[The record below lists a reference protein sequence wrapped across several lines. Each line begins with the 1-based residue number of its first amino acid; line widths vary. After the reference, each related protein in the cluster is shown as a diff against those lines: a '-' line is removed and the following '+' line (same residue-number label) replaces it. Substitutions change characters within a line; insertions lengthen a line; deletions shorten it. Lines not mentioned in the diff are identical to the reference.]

1 VLSAFDPIRDSL
13 AEAIRTGDDEEAA
26 ALARQAVD
34 AGVSPQE
41 IFDSCV
47 VPVLKDIG
55 DQFGRLEIFLPE
67 MIVAAD
73 AAKAVFGVLEPVLEA
88 QQAGSMALGKIV
100 IGTAAGDVHDIG
112 KNMVAVMLEVN
123 GFEVIDLG
131 TDVSPQDFLKTAR
144 SEEADIIAISSLLTT
159 SLPYMKDVL
168 AVLDA
173 TGRNEQF
180 SVMLGGG
187 PVTADWADEVGADGY
202 GKDAAEAVDAARGIV
217 GVA

>member
-1 VLSAFDPIRDSL
+1 MLSAFAPIRDSL
-13 AEAIRTGDDEEAA
+13 AEAIRTGDDVEAA
-26 ALARQAVD
+26 ALAQQAVD
-34 AGVSPQE
+34 AGVSPEE

-55 DQFGRLEIFLPE
+55 EQFGRLEIFLPE

-88 QQAGSMALGKIV
+88 QQAGSMALGRIV

-131 TDVSPQDFLKTAR
+131 TDVSPRDFLKTAR

-187 PVTADWADEVGADGY
+187 PVTADWAHEVGADGY

-217 GVA
+217 GAG

>member
-1 VLSAFDPIRDSL
+1 MLSAFDPIRDSL
-13 AEAIRTGDDEEAA
+13 AGAIRTGDDEEAA

-217 GVA
+217 GAG